1 LRTIVTRTF
10 PERWWRRLRGKSY
23 LSSSGAP
30 SHASLRERAL
40 QQVAFFGNFDPS
52 NFGNESTLRAMLHNF
67 HQLQPDARAICIT
80 TSPAAIAATYGIR
93 AIGIERTLLHAW
105 APRDR
110 LVQRLRRIFNGVLSE
125 PYQWI
130 RAGSTLRGVDMLVI
144 PGTGLLTDA
153 YGLRGW
159 GPYGLFRWSVVAKIY
174 GCKLIFLS
182 VGAGPL
188 NTAAGRC
195 LSRII
200 LSLADYRSYR
210 DYSTK
215 QYLKNIGV
223 DVSADLV
230 CPDPAFSLPK
240 VVPPRSQARP
250 KPRKIV
256 GLGVMHYTGR
266 FAATGDT
273 VHANYLHS
281 LVQFA
286 SWLIE
291 QGYDVRLLSGD
302 VGDGQTREELRRL
315 LQLASPSCESGRII
329 DKPIRSVSDLLSQI
343 SATDIVVATRFHNA
357 VLSLLSEKPTI
368 SISFHHKCAS
378 LMNTMDMSKY
388 CLDIDALSGEALI
401 EAFSDLEANET
412 EIIPIIGRK
421 TQQFREEMDRQ
432 YRVIFGEKA

>member
-1 LRTIVTRTF
+1 
-10 PERWWRRLRGKSY
+10 
-23 LSSSGAP
+23 
-30 SHASLRERAL
+30 
-40 QQVAFFGNFDPS
+40 
-52 NFGNESTLRAMLHNF
+52 MLDNF
-67 HQLQPDARAICIT
+67 HRLQPNARAICIT
-80 TSPAAIAATYGIR
+80 TNPTAITATYGIR

-110 LVQRLRRIFNGVLSE
+110 LVQSLRRIFNGVLSE

-130 RAGSTLRGVDMLVI
+130 RAWSTLRGVDMLVI

-195 LSRII
+195 LARII

-210 DYSTK
+210 DRSTK
-215 QYLKNIGV
+215 HYLENIGV
-223 DVSADLV
+223 DVGADLV
-230 CPDPAFSLPK
+230 CPDPAFSLAKSDPQQ
-240 VVPPRSQARP
+240 SQLRP

-266 FAATGDT
+266 FAGIGDT
-273 VHANYLHS
+273 VHANYLRS
-281 LVQFA
+281 LVQFVL
-286 SWLIE
+286 WLIE
-291 QGYDVRLLSGD
+291 RNYDVRLLSGD
-302 VGDGQTREELRRL
+302 VGDDQVREELRRL
-315 LQLASPSCESGRII
+315 LQQASPSYESGRII
-329 DKPIRSVSDLLSQI
+329 DEPIRSVSDLLSQI
-343 SATDIVVATRFHNA
+343 SATDLVVATRFHNA
-357 VLSLLSEKPTI
+357 VLSLLNEKPTI

-378 LMNTMDMSKY
+378 LMNTLNMSKY
-388 CLDIDALSGEALI
+388 CLDIDGLSGQALI

-412 EIIPIIGRK
+412 EIASVIRRK

-432 YRVIFGEKA
+432 YRAIFREQP

>member
-1 LRTIVTRTF
+1 
-10 PERWWRRLRGKSY
+10 
-23 LSSSGAP
+23 
-30 SHASLRERAL
+30 
-40 QQVAFFGNFDPS
+40 
-52 NFGNESTLRAMLHNF
+52 MLHNF
-67 HQLQPDARAICIT
+67 HQLQPDAQVICIT
-80 TSPAAIAATYGIR
+80 TSPAAIAATYGVR
-93 AIGIERTLLHAW
+93 AIGIERTLLLTW

-174 GCKLIFLS
+174 GCKLILFS

-195 LSRII
+195 LARLI
-200 LSLADYRSYR
+200 LSFADHRSYR

-215 QYLKNIGV
+215 QYLNNIGV
-223 DVSADLV
+223 DVSEDLV
-230 CPDPAFSLPK
+230 CPDLAFSLPK

-266 FAATGDT
+266 FAEKGDT
-273 VHANYLHS
+273 IHANYLRS
-281 LVQFA
+281 LAQFV

-291 QGYDVRLLSGD
+291 RNYDVRLLSGD
-302 VGDGQTREELRRL
+302 VGDDHTRKELRRL
-315 LQLASPSCESGRII
+315 LQASPSCESERII
-329 DKPIRSVSDLLSQI
+329 DEPIRSVADLLSQI

-357 VLSLLSEKPTI
+357 VLSLFSGKPTI

-388 CLDIDALSGEALI
+388 CLDINALSGQALI

-412 EIIPIIGRK
+412 EIISVIGRK
-421 TQQFREEMDRQ
+421 TQQFREEMDRP